1 MKTIFRL
8 ALVAVAAFALTS
20 CDAKNDKFN
29 AKEYAQHKTE
39 RLDQAVN
46 LTDAQKKEVFALYFE
61 QGKEI
66 AGHIKAMKKVECD
79 KPACDKKAD
88 CTKKADCKKA
98 DCTKKAECK
107 QAECNKKA
115 DCKKDC
121 ATCDKK
127 ADCKKDCATC
137 TKKAE
142 CKKADCT
149 KKAEC
154 NKVCDKNRR
163 PHHRPMVKPEAFK
176 AHIDKIAA
184 ILTPEQMELL
194 KASKAKRFECAPKTG
209 ECCPTTETCAK

>member
-1 MKTIFRL
+1 MKTIVRL

-121 ATCDKK
+121 ATC
-127 ADCKKDCATC
+127 